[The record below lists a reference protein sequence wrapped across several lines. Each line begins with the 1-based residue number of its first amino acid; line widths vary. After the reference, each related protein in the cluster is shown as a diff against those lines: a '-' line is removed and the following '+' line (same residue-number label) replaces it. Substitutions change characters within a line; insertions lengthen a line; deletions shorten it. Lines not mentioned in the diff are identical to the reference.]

1 MKVGDLVRYR
11 QRKRSNVYG
20 FITEKVDDYKVRVS
34 VFNNK
39 DPWFQSTICWD
50 KSHWEVISESG

>member
-1 MKVGDLVRYR
+1 MKVGDLVRFR
-11 QRKRSNVYG
+11 VCKRYPVYG

-39 DPWFQSTICWD
+39 DPWFHYTNAWD
-50 KSHWEVISESG
+50 KSYWEVISESG